1 MQPSR
6 DIGRLLEIMAALRT
20 PGSGCPWDLEQDFA
34 SIAPYTIEEA
44 YEVAEAIRLNDM
56 NSLKE
61 ELGDL
66 LLQVVFHAQMAKE
79 AGIFDFEDVAAGIAK
94 KMEHRHP
101 HVFGE
106 ARIDSAE
113 AQTEHWEKLKAEERA
128 TKHASSPHPNP
139 LPEGEETLTSTSGR
153 GRQGKAEPGEG
164 ILADIPLALPALIR
178 AEKLQKRA
186 ARVGFDWP
194 DIQGV
199 RAKIDEELAECD
211 AALQSGEKEKIAE
224 EIGDLL
230 FAVANLARFS
240 GLDPEAA
247 LRATNHKFTT
257 RFQYIERALAGR
269 GKTLEQSNLDE
280 METLWQEA
288 KRA

>member
-1 MQPSR
+1 MSLTNTKA
-6 DIGRLLEIMAALRT
+6 LLEIMARLRN
-20 PGSGCPWDLEQDFA
+20 PEGGCPWDLEQDFA

-56 NSLKE
+56 SGLKE

-66 LLQVVFHAQMAKE
+66 LLQVLFHAQMAKE
-79 AGIFDFEDVAAGIAK
+79 AGLFDFEDVAAGIAR

-106 ARIDSAE
+106 AKIESAQ
-113 AQTEHWEKLKAEERA
+113 AQTENWEKLKAEER
-128 TKHASSPHPNP
+128 KKKSSAS
-139 LPEGEETLTSTSGR
+139 L
-153 GRQGKAEPGEG
+153 
-164 ILADIPLALPALIR
+164 LADVPLALPALMR

-194 DIQGV
+194 DVSGV
-199 RAKIDEELAECD
+199 RAKIAEELAECD
-211 AALQSGEKEKIAE
+211 AAMQSGEKEKIAE
-224 EIGDLL
+224 ELGDLM
-230 FAVANLARFS
+230 FAVANLARFY

-247 LRATNHKFTT
+247 LRATNDKFTT
-257 RFQYIERALAGR
+257 RFQYIERALARR

-280 METLWQEA
+280 MENLWQEA